1 MLQSVFFTDANT
13 GHIVGA
19 ETILKTTN
27 AGVTWTSTY
36 VNYHLFSVC
45 FPDSNTGYAVGA
57 EGSNG
62 IIIKTTDG
70 GTTWNILP
78 TEADNPLLSV
88 FFTDDNTG
96 YAVGWMGT
104 CIKTTDGGTTW
115 TNLPIGT
122 IAQLNSVYFP
132 TSNSGYVVDI
142 GGDIFKTTD
151 AGNNWS
157 VDSSGTWNELN
168 SVFFTDS
175 TTGYV
180 VGLAGTI
187 LKKGNGGVT
196 FIKEH
201 QPSET
206 TFTICPNPANDEI
219 TITGANMAKEEILVI
234 IFAINGEQSMNETF
248 RNQNQIKMDVSTLSK
263 GTYLVKILTKDGAEV
278 KKLVIE

>member
-1 MLQSVFFTDANT
+1 MPIQVILS
-13 GHIVGA
+13 GLKS
-19 ETILKTTN
+19 ILKTTN

-36 VNYHLFSVC
+36 VSYHLFSVC
-45 FPDSNTGYAVGA
+45 FPASDTGYAVGA

-78 TEADNPLLSV
+78 TETDNPLSSV

-104 CIKTTDGGTTW
+104 GIKTTDGGTTW
-115 TNLPIGT
+115 TNLPIET
-122 IAQLNSVYFP
+122 MRDLNSIYFP
-132 TSNSGYVVDI
+132 TSNSGYVVDE
-142 GGDIFKTTD
+142 GGEIIKTTD
-151 AGNNWS
+151 AGNSWTF
-157 VDSSGTWNELN
+157 DSSGTWNDLM

-206 TFTICPNPANDEI
+206 TFTICPNPANDKI
-219 TITGANMAKEEILVI
+219 TITGKNMAQEEIRI
-234 IFAINGEQSMNETF
+234 TIFTINGEQSMNETF

-263 GTYLVKILTKDGAEV
+263 GTYLVKIWTKDTVEV